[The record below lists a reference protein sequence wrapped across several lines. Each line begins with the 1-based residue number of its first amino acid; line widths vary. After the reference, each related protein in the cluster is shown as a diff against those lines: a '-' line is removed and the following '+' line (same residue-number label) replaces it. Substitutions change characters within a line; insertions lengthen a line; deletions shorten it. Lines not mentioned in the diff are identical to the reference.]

1 MSWLATSLMRC
12 WSAASA
18 RGTVARIRSSAARR
32 LRNVFLFLRSVCC
45 LWTLSWTGFLVWQQ
59 CDQRAQAKYDSAE
72 PDPHDQRVVV
82 DLDIRS
88 FPVGCS
94 ARKDHVDVFLQR
106 RPDGNFRRGLLFSRF
121 IAAAFRTHCG
131 DFHAILEK
139 ADGRLHALIVRSILD
154 AELVHAERVLADRNS
169 VANAGLRRYICRKSM
184 AGPTDKPQ
192 DETKEHNIAAVS
204 TRVLQR

>member
-32 LRNVFLFLRSVCC
+32 LRNFFSNVFLFLRSVCC

-59 CDQRAQAKYDSAE
+59 CDQRAQAEYDSAE

-88 FPVGCS
+88 FPVGCG

-121 IAAAFRTHCG
+121 IASAFRTHCG
-131 DFHAILEK
+131 DFHAVLEK
-139 ADGRLHALIVRSILD
+139 ADGRLHALIVRSILN
-154 AELVHAERVLADRNS
+154 AELVHAERVLADRNPG
-169 VANAGLRRYICRKSM
+169 AHAGFGRYNRPKSPPGPARKQ
-184 AGPTDKPQ
+184 K
-192 DETKEHNIAAVS
+192 DENK
-204 TRVLQR
+204 R